1 MVELSESEVALL
13 AGLPS
18 LKRIHVP
25 VPNFRDLLKA
35 LREANPGLRGAS
47 PSYWAPSDGGADSA
61 AIAAGEES
69 ESDHEEV
76 YRWKY
81 SSWPTSEEED
91 DEEGSQGEQGASE
104 EEQG

>member
-81 SSWPTSEEED
+81 SCWPTSEE
-91 DEEGSQGEQGASE
+91 DEEGSHGEEEQEASE